1 MTGAGRA
8 DIQAL
13 ADATVGL
20 CRDFYQTDEPIELY
34 RPAFDASDETA
45 IAQVLSSGWVAMGG
59 YRVRE
64 FEQLIAKRVG
74 RREGLATIHATA
86 ALELGLRALGVQAGD
101 GVITQ
106 ANTFIAPA
114 NAISYLSATPFFIDV
129 DKDTLGMS
137 PKALSAFLETECERQ
152 SDRLYHRLTG
162 QRMAACLPVHA
173 LGLPARIHELIAV
186 CERHQIPVLEDAA
199 EALGSGWMID
209 DVFHPC
215 GGFGQASVVS
225 FNANKIMTTGSGGML
240 LSNDVDWLDSIRH
253 LAKIAKIPHACET
266 AFDAVGYNFAMPNLN
281 AALGLS
287 QFQKLDRM
295 LEAKQLLDN
304 RYQALVRD
312 MDGVSMLQA
321 PPESQSNHWIHAL
334 LFEEPEEA
342 QHFIEQTRSAGV
354 LTRPLW
360 TPLHRL
366 APYQDAPRTALPN
379 TEWLAS
385 RVVQLPSA
393 PG

>member
-8 DIQAL
+8 DIEAL
-13 ADATVGL
+13 ADATVRL
-20 CRDFYQTDEPIELY
+20 CQDFYQTDEPIELY
-34 RPAFDASDETA
+34 RPAFDVSDEKA
-45 IAQVLSSGWVAMGG
+45 IAEVLASGWVAMGG
-59 YRVRE
+59 DRVGK

-74 RREGLATIHATA
+74 RRDGLATIHATA
-86 ALELGLRALGVQAGD
+86 ALELGLRGLDVQAGD

-106 ANTFIAPA
+106 ANTFIAPV
-114 NAISYLSATPFFIDV
+114 NAISYLGATPFFIDV

-137 PKALSAFLETECERQ
+137 PKALSAFIETECERR
-152 SDRLYHRLTG
+152 SDRLYHRRTG

-173 LGLPARIHELIAV
+173 LGLPARIHELVAV
-186 CERHQIPVLEDAA
+186 CERHRIPLLEDAA
-199 EALGSGWMID
+199 EALGSGWMIEG
-209 DVFHPC
+209 VFQPC
-215 GGFGQASVVS
+215 GHFGQASVVS

-240 LSNDVDWLDSIRH
+240 LSNDVDWLASIRH
-253 LAKIAKIPHACET
+253 SAKIAKIPHAYET

-281 AALGLS
+281 AALGIS

-295 LEAKQLLDN
+295 LEAKQTLDN

-312 MDGVSMLQA
+312 VDGVDVLQS
-321 PPESQSNHWIHAL
+321 PPTSQSNHWIHAL

-342 QHFIEQTRSAGV
+342 QHFIEHTRSAGV

-360 TPLHRL
+360 TPLHQL
-366 APYQDAPRTALPN
+366 APYRDAPRTSLPV
-379 TEWLAS
+379 TEWLAP

-393 PG
+393 PR